1 MNSARQALAAAARQ
15 GGAPQILII
24 EDNAD
29 ILANLYGF
37 LEPLGYGID
46 SARSGTSGLRQASAR
61 DFDVI
66 VLDLMLPGLDGLEV
80 CRELRR
86 RLRIATPIL
95 MLTAR
100 DTERDKVAGFEAGA
114 DDYLVKP
121 FSLAELDARL
131 RALHR
136 RARGLH
142 VASVLSANGVRLDS
156 ATFQASRDGVS
167 VRLTPTGLKLLAALL
182 RAAPRVVT
190 KAELELELWGDN
202 PPASAALRT
211 HLHALREALDKPFA
225 VPVLHTLPGI
235 GYWLGTAG
243 REESHG
249 R

>member
-1 MNSARQALAAAARQ
+1 MHTALRSSGPAPSA
-15 GGAPQILII
+15 GGAPQVLVI

-37 LEPLGYGID
+37 LEPLGYALD
-46 SARSGTSGLRQASAR
+46 SARSGPAGLRQAGAQ
-61 DFDVI
+61 DYDVI

-86 RLRIATPIL
+86 RLRVATPIL

-100 DTERDKVAGFEAGA
+100 DTERDKLAGFEAGA

-121 FSLAELDARL
+121 FSLAELHARL

-142 VASVLSANGVRLDS
+142 VATVLAAAGVRLDPG
-156 ATFQASRDGVS
+156 TFQASRDGTPL
-167 VRLTPTGLKLLAALL
+167 RLTPTGLKLLAALL

-190 KAELELELWGDN
+190 RAELERELWGDS
-202 PPASAALRT
+202 PPASDALRT
-211 HLHALREALDKPFA
+211 HMHALRAALDKPFA
-225 VPVLHTLPGI
+225 APVLHTLPGI
-235 GYWLGTAG
+235 GYWLAAP
-243 REESHG
+243 EEDVHA

>member
-1 MNSARQALAAAARQ
+1 MNTATQAPADATRQHEAL
-15 GGAPQILII
+15 QILVI

-37 LEPLGYGID
+37 LEPLGYAID
-46 SARSGTSGLRQASAR
+46 SARSGAGGLRQAGGQ
-61 DFDVI
+61 DYDVI

-86 RLRIATPIL
+86 RLRVATPIL

-100 DTERDKVAGFEAGA
+100 DTERDKLAGFEAGA

-142 VASVLSANGVRLDS
+142 VATVLSASGVRLDPG
-156 ATFQASRDGVS
+156 TFHASRDGVPL
-167 VRLTPTGLKLLAALL
+167 RLTPTGLKLLAALL

-190 KAELELELWGDN
+190 KAELERELWGDS
-202 PPASAALRT
+202 PPASDALRT
-211 HLHALREALDKPFA
+211 HLHALRAALDKPFA
-225 VPVLHTLPGI
+225 VPVVHTVPGM
-235 GYWLGTAG
+235 GYWLGRTG
-243 REESHG
+243 NDEKRG
-249 R
+249 G

>member
-1 MNSARQALAAAARQ
+1 MSTATQIPAPAPAS
-15 GGAPQILII
+15 GGAPQILAI

-37 LEPLGYGID
+37 LEPLGYGVD
-46 SARSGTSGLRQASAR
+46 SARTGASGLRQASTH
-61 DFDVI
+61 DYDVI

-86 RLRIATPIL
+86 RLRVATPIL

-100 DTERDKVAGFEAGA
+100 DTERDKLAGFEAGA

-142 VASVLSANGVRLDS
+142 VASVLSAGGVRLDPG
-156 ATFQASRDGVS
+156 TFQASRDGVPL
-167 VRLTPTGLKLLAALL
+167 RLTPTGLKLLAALL
-182 RAAPRVVT
+182 RATPHVVT
-190 KAELELELWGDN
+190 KAELERELWGDS
-202 PPASAALRT
+202 PPASDALRT
-211 HLHALREALDKPFA
+211 HMHALRSALDKPFA
-225 VPVLHTLPGI
+225 SQVLHTLPGI
-235 GYWLGTAG
+235 GYRLVAAAG
-243 REESHG
+243 ELPDGS
-249 R
+249 